1 MEDKLFWLILV
12 EDSKVVVSLDKKIGS
27 IEPWD
32 AKNPDSIKQAVDTS
46 LSNLAEK
53 NSVKEEDE
61 PDQASFVIPPLW
73 VDKDNNITANKLSLL
88 GNLCRSLHLKPV
100 GFLAYDDAILE
111 DFSQRES
118 FPCSFILLHL
128 NHQVFHISIAYL
140 GKITHR
146 VQGFFHDG
154 FNVADIEQTLFG
166 LKTDSA
172 LPPQIILLGDIDDEK
187 INAIRNYSWIGKK
200 NIETFLHLP
209 DVNFISID
217 KSLSI
222 FTDIINKQ
230 ISSSTTSEKDEY
242 EDSLPAE
249 EQEEK
254 KADEQDVNSEELPP
268 TDEAETQ
275 NAFNIFTE
283 VSKES
288 LNFSS
293 EIPPAEEAIP
303 PVIQEIPPEPEI
315 VKPSKKQLT
324 KIKLPQVN
332 LPKIKLPKFK
342 VKKKLFFVL
351 FPLLIVFILT
361 YFFLYKTKIN
371 LYATPYEFTKT
382 VKINLS
388 TQEPTSNKNIK
399 VSSKEIVIPIES
411 SIPTTGSKIDGKKA
425 KGEVTVYNKS
435 EESIEFEQGAIFLD
449 DTGKNFILL
458 NDINVPASTNDLD
471 EGVIKLGQ
479 VRAVLE
485 AAEIGPEYNIPK
497 DTDFKH
503 KTNNSVIVKS
513 DEEFVGGTKEEKR
526 AVAKQDMVNLEKII
540 KEDIDVAVN
549 KKIEEE
555 TNILLGAIPES
566 LLVNQQKINFNRQV
580 GEEADEL
587 VGDVNSNVNIFILN
601 PEDKQEFILQ
611 NFASDEEFNQAIL
624 DLDKVDLNFEFT
636 TLDSKFATGQVTI
649 SGNLLPKIDIGQFK
663 RQIKG
668 KTFTN
673 LEKVII
679 ANRRIYN
686 HERLSN
692 LKFFD
697 FIKLL
702 PFRLENISIE
712 VKL

>member
-1 MEDKLFWLILV
+1 
-12 EDSKVVVSLDKKIGS
+12 
-27 IEPWD
+27 
-32 AKNPDSIKQAVDTS
+32 
-46 LSNLAEK
+46 
-53 NSVKEEDE
+53 
-61 PDQASFVIPPLW
+61 
-73 VDKDNNITANKLSLL
+73 
-88 GNLCRSLHLKPV
+88 
-100 GFLAYDDAILE
+100 
-111 DFSQRES
+111 
-118 FPCSFILLHL
+118 
-128 NHQVFHISIAYL
+128 
-140 GKITHR
+140 
-146 VQGFFHDG
+146 
-154 FNVADIEQTLFG
+154 
-166 LKTDSA
+166 
-172 LPPQIILLGDIDDEK
+172 
-187 INAIRNYSWIGKK
+187 
-200 NIETFLHLP
+200 
-209 DVNFISID
+209 
-217 KSLSI
+217 
-222 FTDIINKQ
+222 
-230 ISSSTTSEKDEY
+230 
-242 EDSLPAE
+242 
-249 EQEEK
+249 
-254 KADEQDVNSEELPP
+254 
-268 TDEAETQ
+268 
-275 NAFNIFTE
+275 
-283 VSKES
+283 
-288 LNFSS
+288 
-293 EIPPAEEAIP
+293 
-303 PVIQEIPPEPEI
+303 
-315 VKPSKKQLT
+315 
-324 KIKLPQVN
+324 
-332 LPKIKLPKFK
+332 
-342 VKKKLFFVL
+342 
-351 FPLLIVFILT
+351 
-361 YFFLYKTKIN
+361 
-371 LYATPYEFTKT
+371 
-382 VKINLS
+382 
-388 TQEPTSNKNIK
+388 
-399 VSSKEIVIPIES
+399 
-411 SIPTTGSKIDGKKA
+411 
-425 KGEVTVYNKS
+425 VTVYNKS